1 MNINIFAV
9 YNDFLDSVTV
19 EVGTLDMSH
28 TPSWMKI
35 GEAEIDAPIFDKDEF
50 KARHIAVMREQKLAE
65 IEKIKASL

>member
-9 YNDFLDSVTV
+9 HNDFLDSVTI
-19 EVGTLDMSH
+19 EVSTLDMSH

-35 GEAEIDAPIFDKDEF
+35 GEAEIDTPIFDKDEF